1 MPILIH
7 HTDKRLKPPA
17 TRTAVHYRTVLSRS
31 RLFEVQGKHMK
42 NTNHT
47 ALLVVAALLITGGFA
62 AASPPSPGP
71 MPPPDNQKL
80 AHDIFKE
87 IVEVRS
93 VHDVGTRGV
102 ADILARYL
110 TAAGFTDGDIHVLAE
125 EKYPNQVNVVVR
137 LTGKGKGRPI
147 LWNGHMDVVEA
158 TSRLGTPP
166 ISIH

>member
-1 MPILIH
+1 
-7 HTDKRLKPPA
+7 
-17 TRTAVHYRTVLSRS
+17 
-31 RLFEVQGKHMK
+31 MK

-93 VHDVGTRGV
+93 VHNVGTRGV
-102 ADILARYL
+102 ADILVRYL
-110 TAAGFTDGDIHVLAE
+110 KAAGFTDGDIHVLAE
-125 EKYPNQVNVVVR
+125 EKYPDQVNVVVR

-147 LWNGHMDVVEA
+147 LWNGHMDVV
-158 TSRLGTPP
+158 THSGPTTLTCGCCRYWGSCPY
-166 ISIH
+166 